1 MDDRGM
7 IPAGTATGAGAR
19 RATATWIPCPTCW
32 GQRRILEPDRAPGAP
47 CGALVARACPG
58 CLGIG
63 EVVTGE
69 PAPPAGEP
77 AAPVRAPAVAAA
89 PAALPGGWIIPRR
102 ARAAIR
108 AGAAVGCALA
118 AGAVAAFVAPLLAA
132 AVIGGMVGVFCHLSF
147 TER

>member
-7 IPAGTATGAGAR
+7 IPAGPATGAAIR
-19 RATATWIPCPTCW
+19 RADATWIPCPTCW
-32 GQRRILEPDRAPGAP
+32 GQRRILEPDRAPGAAR
-47 CGALVARACPG
+47 GALVATPCPD

-69 PAPPAGEP
+69 PSLAADAP
-77 AAPVRAPAVAAA
+77 AAPVLAPME
-89 PAALPGGWIIPRR
+89 PAAVGPQGWVVPRR
-102 ARAAIR
+102 TRAAIR

-132 AVIGGMVGVFCHLSF
+132 AAIGGMVGVFCHLSF
-147 TER
+147 GER